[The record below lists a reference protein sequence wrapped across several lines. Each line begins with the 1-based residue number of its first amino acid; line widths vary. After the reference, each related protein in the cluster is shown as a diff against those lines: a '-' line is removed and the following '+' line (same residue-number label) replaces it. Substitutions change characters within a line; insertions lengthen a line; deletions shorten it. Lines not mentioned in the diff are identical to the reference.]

1 MFSLLELAPLNQ
13 HQNRFKLLKPWWE
26 VFMDY
31 LVVLM
36 LVASVLACTE
46 QLSRDQVVCIPLD
59 PRVPANTSDHR
70 LSASS
75 DVLLTPARVP
85 RVGPDLRPTAR
96 GRRTHLVFQQYAYIS
111 QVCYHKALPW
121 GSRFFPYVALLQS
134 LLLVASGSFWLHVPH
149 TSACIEHFLAIL
161 AKCCESPWT
170 SQALSH
176 AARQENMEEN
186 PPDRRPPASLSSPLL
201 TRTRRSSIDSGT
213 DSPLLQRSDSVSSA
227 VPPSP
232 CPSTHS
238 SDSPTSPVSLGSRVP
253 SPSTKQSVTV
263 DSSRQG
269 VSLDKSDGEQAR
281 ALFEKVRKFRSHCEN
296 STIIYKVYL
305 GQTIFKLLMV
315 MLIVVY
321 TIPLLSSVSF
331 THTCLPE
338 EEALVGYSI
347 FECIHVLSSLL
358 RKLMVAYLTL
368 LGLYGLLNLY
378 TLSWILHSSLQHY
391 SFRLLKEL
399 YSLRDVPDLRN
410 DLAFLLHMLD
420 QYDLLLAR
428 RLSVFLSPVSE
439 SRLLEESLERRWG
452 EEQLRAVTTVNAD
465 GCSMLQLVA
474 LPRLPPALFTLSQLQ
489 VLKLELITEAR
500 FTAHVANMNSLREL
514 HLYHCTASV
523 DPSAL
528 GVLQE
533 RLEVLHFTFTQP
545 SEIPSWIFSLRS
557 LHELHLSGRLSS
569 EGGVGRSWALG
580 SLRQLRHLRVLV
592 IRGMLQRV
600 SGELCEVA
608 GSLVRLEIYNEGTRL
623 LVLAALKRM
632 VDLTELLLQDC
643 QLERLPS
650 VLLALN
656 NLRTLDLQHNN
667 LRTLEEL
674 LSLAHLR
681 HLSCLRLASNR
692 VLAVPNSVGV
702 LRGLEILDLS
712 YNQIRTLPPA
722 LFTLRRL
729 RRLLLASN
737 LLEELPVEVKA
748 LQLLT
753 ELDLS
758 GNRLENLPPDLFSRC
773 LELRI
778 LNVAHNS
785 LGSLPRGIGVLRH
798 LCRLDLRSNSLEELP
813 AELGY
818 CSGLHG
824 GGLLVEEWL
833 FLSLPRPVRDLLSRS
848 ASPSGTYSEANN
860 EKGTMAENDVDNE
873 LLDYEEDEEPQG
885 APESAA
891 PTGKKEVKGSYV
903 SIHSS
908 GFRDFL
914 LKPELLRAIID
925 CGFEHPSE
933 VQHEC
938 IPQAILGMDI
948 LCQAK
953 SGMGKT
959 AVFVLATLQQIEP
972 VDGQVSVLVMC
983 HTRELAFQ
991 ISKEYERFSKY
1002 MPNVKAAVF
1011 FGGLAIKKDEE
1022 VLKKNCPHIVVGTPG
1037 RILALIRNK
1046 TLSLKNVKHFVLDEC
1061 DKMLEQLDMRRD
1073 VQDIF
1078 RITPHEKQVMM
1089 FSATLSK
1096 EIRPVCRKFMQDPME
1111 VFVDD
1116 ETKLTLHGLQQYYC
1130 KLKDSEK
1137 NRKLF
1142 DLLDV
1147 LEFNQVVI
1155 FVKSVQRCIALSQ
1168 LLVEQ
1173 NFPAIAIHR
1182 GMAQEERLS
1191 RYQQFKDFQRRILVA
1206 TNLFGRGMDIE
1217 RVNIVFNYDMPEDSD
1232 TYLHRVARAGRFG
1245 TKGLAITFVSDET
1258 DAKTLNDV
1266 QDRFEVNVA
1275 ELPDEI
1281 DISSYIEQSR

>member
-1 MFSLLELAPLNQ
+1 MIKEGQVPQVVMFSLSELAPLNQ

-36 LVASVLACTE
+36 LMASVLACTE

-59 PRVPANTSDHR
+59 PLVSANSNHHR
-70 LSASS
+70 SSANS
-75 DVLLTPARVP
+75 DVVLTPTHVP
-85 RVGPDLRPTAR
+85 HISPDLHPTAR
-96 GRRTHLVFQQYAYIS
+96 GRRTYLVFQQYVYIS

-121 GSRFFPYVALLQS
+121 CSRFFPYVALLQS
-134 LLLVASGSFWLHVPH
+134 LVLVASGSFWLHFPH

-176 AARQENMEEN
+176 AARQENIEEN
-186 PPDRRPPASLSSPLL
+186 QRERRPPRPPPSPSSPPVSH
-201 TRTRRSSIDSGT
+201 TRHSSTDSGT
-213 DSPLLQRSDSVSSA
+213 DSPLLKRSDSVSSA

-232 CPSTHS
+232 CPSARSCNSTM
-238 SDSPTSPVSLGSRVP
+238 SPVSLASRVP
-253 SPSTKQSVTV
+253 FASTEQSVMV

-305 GQTIFKLLMV
+305 AQTIFKLLLV

-338 EEALVGYSI
+338 AQALVGYST

-378 TLSWILHSSLQHY
+378 TISWILHSSLQHY
-391 SFRLLKEL
+391 SFHSLKEL
-399 YSLRDVPDLRN
+399 CSLRDVPDLRN

-420 QYDLLLAR
+420 QYDPLLAR
-428 RLSVFLSPVSE
+428 RLSVFLSPISE
-439 SRLLEESLERRWG
+439 SRLLEESLERCWG
-452 EEQLRAVTTVNAD
+452 EEKLHAMTSVDAD
-465 GCSMLQLVA
+465 GCSRLQLVA

-489 VLKLELITEAR
+489 VLQLELITEAR
-500 FTAHVANMNSLREL
+500 FTAQVANMNSLREL
-514 HLYHCTASV
+514 HLYNCTAAV

-533 RLEVLHFTFTQP
+533 RLEVLHFTFTQA
-545 SEIPSWIFSLRS
+545 SQIPSWIFSLRS

-623 LVLAALKRM
+623 LVLTALKRM
-632 VDLTELLLQDC
+632 VDLTELVLQDC

-650 VLLALN
+650 ALMALS
-656 NLRTLDLQHNN
+656 NLRTLNLQHNN

-681 HLSCLRLASNR
+681 RLSCLRLANNR

-702 LRGLEILDLS
+702 LRALEILDLS

-722 LFTLRRL
+722 LFTLRSL

-748 LQLLT
+748 LKLLT

-785 LGSLPRGIGVLRH
+785 LSVLPGGVGALSH

-813 AELGY
+813 AELGC
-818 CSGLHG
+818 CSRLHG

-833 FLSLPRPVRDLLSRS
+833 FLSLPPPVRDFLSRS
-848 ASPSGTYSEANN
+848 APPPGTYSE
-860 EKGTMAENDVDNE
+860 GHVR
-873 LLDYEEDEEPQG
+873 
-885 APESAA
+885 PESDSFPYFP
-891 PTGKKEVKGSYV
+891 PTQWSF
-903 SIHSS
+903 SS
-908 GFRDFL
+908 AL
-914 LKPELLRAIID
+914 E
-925 CGFEHPSE
+925 S
-933 VQHEC
+933 
-938 IPQAILGMDI
+938 
-948 LCQAK
+948 
-953 SGMGKT
+953 
-959 AVFVLATLQQIEP
+959 QI
-972 VDGQVSVLVMC
+972 
-983 HTRELAFQ
+983 
-991 ISKEYERFSKY
+991 
-1002 MPNVKAAVF
+1002 
-1011 FGGLAIKKDEE
+1011 
-1022 VLKKNCPHIVVGTPG
+1022 
-1037 RILALIRNK
+1037 
-1046 TLSLKNVKHFVLDEC
+1046 
-1061 DKMLEQLDMRRD
+1061 
-1073 VQDIF
+1073 
-1078 RITPHEKQVMM
+1078 
-1089 FSATLSK
+1089 
-1096 EIRPVCRKFMQDPME
+1096 
-1111 VFVDD
+1111 
-1116 ETKLTLHGLQQYYC
+1116 
-1130 KLKDSEK
+1130 
-1137 NRKLF
+1137 
-1142 DLLDV
+1142 
-1147 LEFNQVVI
+1147 
-1155 FVKSVQRCIALSQ
+1155 
-1168 LLVEQ
+1168 
-1173 NFPAIAIHR
+1173 
-1182 GMAQEERLS
+1182 
-1191 RYQQFKDFQRRILVA
+1191 
-1206 TNLFGRGMDIE
+1206 
-1217 RVNIVFNYDMPEDSD
+1217 
-1232 TYLHRVARAGRFG
+1232 
-1245 TKGLAITFVSDET
+1245 
-1258 DAKTLNDV
+1258 
-1266 QDRFEVNVA
+1266 
-1275 ELPDEI
+1275 
-1281 DISSYIEQSR
+1281 